1 VLKVALPRPSLDA
14 VSRGDE
20 RARAWAAFDEE
31 ADNASWTP
39 LTRAE
44 AEHFQRQHPT
54 LSPWRVIAAQF
65 VLGVFAAT
73 AAGLVAGRAGAV
85 SALYGAAVVIV
96 PGALMARGA
105 TSRLSSLSPMI
116 SAVSML
122 AWAFAK
128 IAASVAMLM
137 LASRIVPDV
146 VWPALLA
153 SMVLCMQSYGFALLW
168 RGRPA

>member
-20 RARAWAAFDEE
+20 RARARAAFDDE
-31 ADNASWTP
+31 AENTSWTP

-44 AEHFQRQHPT
+44 AERFRQQHPT
-54 LSPWRVIAAQF
+54 LSPWRVVAAQF
-65 VLGVFAAT
+65 LLGVLAAT
-73 AAGLVAGRAGAV
+73 VAGLVTGRAGAA

-96 PGALMARGA
+96 PGVLMARGA
-105 TSRLSSLSPMI
+105 TSRLSSLSPMV

-128 IAASVAMLM
+128 IAASVALLM
-137 LASRIVPDV
+137 LASRIVPGV
-146 VWPALLA
+146 VWPVLLA
-153 SMVLCMQSYGFALLW
+153 SMVLCMQSYWFALLW
-168 RGRPA
+168 RGRRA